1 MRPSLGLFSQ
11 ASLVLLALAAGLT
24 VLGLIMVWNLPPG
37 GNALVPAG
45 YVALG
50 ALLAGVATT
59 LLWRA
64 LRWTTADLDA
74 LGTTAERARSAPL
87 VLEAPHCRLKDTAR
101 LSDALM
107 RVSEALATR
116 QEALDEAAHTDPV
129 TGLSNRGY
137 FFKQLRHAFELARRG
152 NHIGLLL
159 IEVEGLS
166 KAVDLLGHEAGD
178 RLLRLLAETVN
189 VQIRRSDVAARLGVN
204 DFAVLYYNTE
214 PDGLRARLAELLSG
228 YRSRQE
234 KSNDTGQRA
243 HCTLVLGLTIL
254 HPKNDGRAE
263 DAFLR
268 AQQALRAA
276 RTREQEGTRIEVR
289 LAADQ

>member
-1 MRPSLGLFSQ
+1 MRPSLTVFSR
-11 ASLVLLALAAGLT
+11 ASLAVLALAAGL
-24 VLGLIMVWNLPPG
+24 VVWGLGMLWNLPPG

-50 ALLAGVATT
+50 ALLAGVAAI
-59 LLWRA
+59 LLWRI
-64 LRWTTADLDA
+64 LRWLAADLDA
-74 LGTTAERARSAPL
+74 LAATAGRARSAPL
-87 VLEAPHCRLKDTAR
+87 VLEAPHCRLEETAG
-101 LSDALM
+101 LGEALM
-107 RVSEALATR
+107 RVTEALATR
-116 QEALDEAAHTDPV
+116 QEALEEAAHTDPV
-129 TGLSNRGY
+129 TGLANRGY

-159 IEVEGLS
+159 LEVEGLA
-166 KAVDLLGHEAGD
+166 KAVDLLGHEAGE
-178 RLLRLLAETVN
+178 RLLRMLAETLN
-189 VQIRRSDVAARLGVN
+189 AQTRRSDLAARLGVH

-214 PDGLRARLAELLSG
+214 PEGLRARLAELVSG
-228 YRSRQE
+228 YRRRQE
-234 KSNDTGQRA
+234 QSSDTGGRA

-254 HPKNDGRAE
+254 HAGNDARPE

-276 RTREQEGTRIEVR
+276 RAQEGTRIEVR